1 MGSFFSGAI
10 LMGRRQNVWINL
22 YLQYLHS
29 CVSTFGHV
37 TASSLVQQTSS
48 EQHPLLSLPLGDNA
62 LSNQLNAA
70 LSVSLSVVWLSCLLL
85 PFRERKALFLLM
97 PNAIFRRGDIRRALG
112 PRRRAEGKGGRERRR
127 DEKKERLQLLWM
139 GGD

>member
-10 LMGRRQNVWINL
+10 LMGRGQNVWINL

-70 LSVSLSVVWLSCLLL
+70 LSLCLSSGCL